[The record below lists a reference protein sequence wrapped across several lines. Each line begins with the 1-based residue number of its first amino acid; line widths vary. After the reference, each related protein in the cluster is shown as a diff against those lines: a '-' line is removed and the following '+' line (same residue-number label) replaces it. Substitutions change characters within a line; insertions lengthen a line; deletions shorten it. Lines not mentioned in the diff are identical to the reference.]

1 MARSLSIAAYL
12 ASRGSADQPTRL
24 LAYPARPEG
33 VVIWA
38 RCTHADQLTAIET
51 LGRKVTVDGDPIT
64 IIATLREWTHAN
76 GGRAM
81 QEPRNKETIREF
93 IDHWKPTLGIW
104 VRGDLDPLLMDEM
117 RAAKMHSI
125 LVDANGDGLE
135 QVTGGWV
142 PGAMK
147 SLLSQFEAILALD
160 KNAAN
165 RLARAGASQEA
176 IIVSGAMEDCPP
188 PLPCDED
195 ERQALAKAIGTRPT
209 WLAAAAHL
217 AELNDLS
224 RAHLQA
230 SRRAHRLLFIM
241 IPRNKNDATAF
252 AETMREKGFY
262 VTLRSEEPEP
272 TELTQV
278 YVIDTDDDLGLWY
291 RISPITFIGG
301 TLRGGGCRDPFEATA
316 LGSAVLY
323 GPLVAPFQRHAARL
337 NAASASRLIRSSG
350 DLGSIIEILLA
361 VDKTAELAHAAW
373 DVTSR
378 GATVSNRIADYI
390 RLRLEELGH

>member
-12 ASRGSADQPTRL
+12 ASRGSADLPTRL
-24 LAYPARPEG
+24 LDYPARPDG

-38 RCTHADQLTAIET
+38 RCTHPDQLTAIET

-64 IIATLREWTHAN
+64 IIPTIREWTHII
-76 GGRAM
+76 GGRAI
-81 QEPRNKETIREF
+81 QEPRSKETIREF

-117 RAAKMHSI
+117 RAAQMHCI

-142 PGAMK
+142 PGAMR

-160 KNAAN
+160 QNAAD
-165 RLARAGASQEA
+165 RLIRAGSPPET

-188 PLPCDED
+188 PLTCDETG
-195 ERQALAKAIGTRPT
+195 RQALAKAIGTRPT

-217 AELNDLS
+217 AELGDLS
-224 RAHLQA
+224 RAHKQA
-230 SRRAHRLLFIM
+230 SRRAHRLLFVIA
-241 IPRNKNDATAF
+241 PRNLDDAHTF
-252 AETMREKGFY
+252 ADAMRDQGFY
-262 VTLRSEEPEP
+262 VDMRSETPLP

-291 RISPITFIGG
+291 RLAPITFIGG

-337 NAASASRLIRSSG
+337 NAAGASRLIRSSS
-350 DLGSIIEILLA
+350 DLGAIIEILLA

-378 GATVSNRIADYI
+378 GAIVSNRIADYI

>member
-12 ASRGSADQPTRL
+12 ASRGSADQPTRIL
-24 LAYPARPEG
+24 EYPARPEG

-38 RCTHADQLTAIET
+38 RCTHPDQLTAIET

-64 IIATLREWTHAN
+64 IIPTLRDWTHEI
-76 GGRAM
+76 GRRAV
-81 QEPRNKETIREF
+81 QEPRSKEAIREF
-93 IDHWKPTLGIW
+93 IAHWQPTLGIW

-117 RAAKMHSI
+117 RAANMRSI

-135 QVTGGWV
+135 QTTGGWV
-142 PGAMK
+142 PGAMR

-160 KNAAN
+160 KNAAD
-165 RLARAGASQEA
+165 RLIRAGAPSDA

-188 PLPCDED
+188 PLPCDEE
-195 ERQALAKAIGTRPT
+195 ERQTLANAIGTRPT

-224 RAHLQA
+224 RAHQQA

-262 VTLRSEEPEP
+262 VTLRSEEPTP

-278 YVIDTDDDLGLWY
+278 YIIDTDDDLGLWY
-291 RISPITFIGG
+291 RIAPITFIGG

-337 NAASASRLIRSSG
+337 NAASASRLIRSSS
-350 DLGSIIEILLA
+350 DLGAIIEILLA

-390 RLRLEELGH
+390 RLRLEELGY